1 MHNRKQDLLP
11 LIVILLVTSTAF
23 LDDNVTEETTSLQDL
38 PATGANT
45 VQSELGS
52 KQADEVEKISY
63 EDIVTLHDV
72 EWHESGEEYEGLRL
86 SQRRPGHSP
95 FSRRRARRHS
105 HGQ

>member
-23 LDDNVTEETTSLQDL
+23 LDDNVTEETISLQDL
-38 PATGANT
+38 PAAVANT

-63 EDIVTLHDV
+63 EDIVALYDV
-72 EWHESGEEYEGLRL
+72 E
-86 SQRRPGHSP
+86 
-95 FSRRRARRHS
+95 
-105 HGQ
+105 